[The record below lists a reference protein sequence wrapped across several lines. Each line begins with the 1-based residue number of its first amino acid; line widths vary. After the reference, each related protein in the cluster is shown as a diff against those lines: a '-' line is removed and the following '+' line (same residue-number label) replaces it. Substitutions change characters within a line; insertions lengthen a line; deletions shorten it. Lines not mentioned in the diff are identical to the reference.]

1 MDTEEKNILNK
12 IIRNYDGVDNFIL
25 SLRKQLK
32 SSKYLKKE
40 KLGKRE
46 IKVLSDKQYEV
57 AKTILNI
64 S

>member
-1 MDTEEKNILNK
+1 MDTEEKNNLNK